1 MPRQADTPNR
11 PVDPVLEFIRLM
23 WSVDHELQRVSKR
36 MVTRMGLTAPQRL
49 ALRFIG
55 IRPDLTPGALADLLH
70 VHPGTV
76 TGFVRQLEELGL
88 IRIRRSDED
97 TRRLHLQLTP
107 RGRVVNRR
115 RSGTVESAVR
125 RVVGRLTKS
134 ELRHASDT
142 MRRLAEELAAE

>member
-1 MPRQADTPNR
+1 MPRQAASPDR

-23 WSVDHELQRVSKR
+23 WSIDHELQRVSKR

-55 IRPDLTPGALADLLH
+55 IRPGLTPGALADLLH

-76 TGFVRQLEELGL
+76 TGFVRQLEGLGL
-88 IRIRRSDED
+88 IRISRSRED
-97 TRRLHLQLTP
+97 TRRLHLELTR
-107 RGRVVNRR
+107 RGNAVNRR

-142 MRRLAEELAAE
+142 MRRLAVELAAE

>member
-1 MPRQADTPNR
+1 MPRQAAAPKP

-55 IRPDLTPGALADLLH
+55 IRPDLTPGALAVLLH

-88 IRIRRSDED
+88 IQIRRSDED
-97 TRRLHLQLTP
+97 TRRIHLEQTP

-125 RVVGRLTKS
+125 RVVGRLTKT

-142 MRRLAEELAAE
+142 MRRLAEEVAAE